1 MGIWGITSNFRWLEN
16 MLGGMRSRAK
26 KVVRSPLQI
35 PNYGRTVPMLCLV
48 LPTISKFQQELR

>member
-1 MGIWGITSNFRWLEN
+1 